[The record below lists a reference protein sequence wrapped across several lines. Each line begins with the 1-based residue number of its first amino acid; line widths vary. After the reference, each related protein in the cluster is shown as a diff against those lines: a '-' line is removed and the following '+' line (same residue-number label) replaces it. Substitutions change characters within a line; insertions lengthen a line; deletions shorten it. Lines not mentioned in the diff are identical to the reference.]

1 MKNKIDLIKIVGFA
15 GMILGG
21 VATLITSWSQQQEME
36 RTVEEKVNEALAARN
51 EEEES

>member
-1 MKNKIDLIKIVGFA
+1 MKNKLDMIKLISLA
-15 GMILGG
+15 GMLLGG

-51 EEEES
+51 NEEES